1 MFKTV
6 VWATDGSEAA
16 DLALPYVTSLAK
28 ESGSAIVVLHV
39 EETFVGRAGG
49 YPLRADAPD
58 ISAKIESQAEQLSGA
73 GINARKMMLGGH
85 AGGAAHRIAE
95 AAKEVDAD
103 LIVVGTRGHTAFA
116 GLLVGSVTQRL
127 LHVAP
132 CPVLAVP
139 TTGHASKSEGS
150 EAEAATA

>member
-16 DLALPYVTSLAK
+16 DLALPFVKSLAT
-28 ESGSAIVVLHV
+28 EGGAAIVVAHV

-58 ISAKIESQAEQLSGA
+58 IVAKIESQVEELSGA
-73 GINARKMMLGGH
+73 GVNARRLMLSGH

-95 AAKEVDAD
+95 AAQEVGAD

-116 GLLVGSVTQRL
+116 GLLLGSVTQRL

-132 CPVLAVP
+132 CPVLAIP
-139 TTGHASKSEGS
+139 GSGQPGKAEGS
-150 EAEAATA
+150 ETEAATA

>member
-6 VWATDGSEAA
+6 IWATDGSEAA
-16 DLALPYVTSLAK
+16 DLALPYVKSLAT
-28 ESGSAIVVLHV
+28 ETGAAIVVVHV

-49 YPLRADAPD
+49 YPLRADAGD
-58 ISAKIESQAEQLSGA
+58 IVAKIESQVEELSGA
-73 GINARKMMLGGH
+73 GVNARKMMLSGH

-95 AAKEVDAD
+95 AAQEADAD

-116 GLLVGSVTQRL
+116 GLLLGSVTQRL

-132 CPVLAVP
+132 CPVLAIP
-139 TTGHASKSEGS
+139 GSGHSDKAEGS

>member
-16 DLALPYVTSLAK
+16 DLALPFVKSLAT
-28 ESGSAIVVLHV
+28 EGGAAIVVVHV

-49 YPLRADAPD
+49 YPVRADAPD
-58 ISAKIESQAEQLSGA
+58 IVAKIESQVEELSGA
-73 GINARKMMLGGH
+73 GVNARRLMLSGH

-95 AAKEVDAD
+95 AAQEVGAD

-116 GLLVGSVTQRL
+116 GLLLGSVTQRL

-132 CPVLAVP
+132 CPVLAIP
-139 TTGHASKSEGS
+139 GSGQPGKAEGS
-150 EAEAATA
+150 ETEAATA

>member
-16 DLALPYVTSLAK
+16 DLALPYVKSLAT
-28 ESGSAIVVLHV
+28 ESGSAVVVMHV

-49 YPLRADAPD
+49 YPLRADEGD
-58 ISAKIESQAEQLSGA
+58 IVAKIESQVEELSGA
-73 GINARKMMLGGH
+73 GANVRKMMLAGH

-95 AAKEVDAD
+95 AAKEVEAD
-103 LIVVGTRGHTAFA
+103 LIVVGTRGHTAFT
-116 GLLVGSVTQRL
+116 GLLLGSVTQRL

-132 CPVLAVP
+132 CPVLSVP
-139 TTGHASKSEGS
+139 PVGHTAKAEGS
-150 EAEAATA
+150 EADAATA